1 MTDNSKIRGII
12 ENQDVKGLLA
22 LDNGEKEDFLFAL
35 IYDCLTEKSLAE
47 MNETQKTLFLAS
59 KLEDVCQAD
68 SLPSLSEDEEIF
80 LALPDI
86 KISLERLG
94 AVKTAGLLE
103 EFMSL
108 VPAGTVPE
116 WEWFFEAERKDIIA
130 QIDSGICNYPDGTMI
145 NLYVAYI
152 SDPQNAEQLLA
163 DLNNGKGNER

>member
-1 MTDNSKIRGII
+1 MTDNAKIRGII

-22 LDNGEKEDFLFAL
+22 LDDGEKEELLFEL
-35 IYDCLTEKSLAE
+35 IYDRLTEKPLAE
-47 MNETQKTLFLAS
+47 MNETQKTLYLAS

-68 SLPSLSEDEEIF
+68 SLPSMSENEEIF

-86 KISLERLG
+86 KLSLERLG
-94 AVKTAGLLE
+94 AVKTAGFLE
-103 EFMSL
+103 KFISL

-130 QIDSGICNYPDGTMI
+130 QIDSGICNYPDGTMLK
-145 NLYVAYI
+145 LYVAYI

-163 DLNNGKGNER
+163 DLNDEKGNGG